1 MAKAAISQE
10 AKSYLAAMQKEK
22 SEEILKMF
30 SDNEWSDESVPKQFL
45 ERIRNGDEEFFER
58 NRDYWQ
64 GIYGQAMA
72 ALDLP
77 YPQAYIRLTEVGEKP
92 AKDAN
97 SNPDATLSAIL
108 QPALGNVYALGLKF
122 GAFSNA
128 VRAAIDIYMIHA
140 ETGGLPDSL
149 PAGLPKDAFSG
160 EDFEYQETSD
170 GFVLRCRGKD
180 LKEDKVHEYE
190 FKIRK

>member
-1 MAKAAISQE
+1 
-10 AKSYLAAMQKEK
+10 
-22 SEEILKMF
+22 MF
-30 SDNEWSDESVPKQFL
+30 SDDECSDVSTPEQLV

-58 NRDYWQ
+58 NRAYWQ

-77 YPQAYIRLTEVGEKP
+77 YPQAYLRLKEVGEKP

-108 QPALGNVYALGLKF
+108 QPALGNVYALGLKV

-128 VRAAIDIYMIHA
+128 VRAAIDIYMIRT
-140 ETGGLPDSL
+140 ETGGLPDGL
-149 PAGLPKDAFSG
+149 PAGLPKDPFSG
-160 EDFEYQETSD
+160 EDFEYEKKSD

-180 LKEDKVHEYE
+180 LKEDKIHEYE
-190 FKIRK
+190 FKITG